1 MPATPEGGRGLGPPH
16 SDSEL
21 MEAPLLQQGGHA
33 GGDDAGTVVGGTD
46 VAGTDVTGTDVA
58 GTAAPAAGQ
67 PELHPNWWL
76 LVIVLYLGPLLITNQ
91 LFTGILLPPL
101 LTQIVNTT
109 AEFEPGSTMTKQSAM
124 GAVSSLIMAINFSVP
139 FWGWLADRCAFR
151 FCRTMLVVVGQV
163 GEKS

>member
-1 MPATPEGGRGLGPPH
+1 MPATPEGGRGLAPPPR

-21 MEAPLLQQGGHA
+21 IVAPLHPLQQGEHA
-33 GGDDAGTVVGGTD
+33 GGDDAGTDVGGTD
-46 VAGTDVTGTDVA
+46 VAGTDVA
-58 GTAAPAAGQ
+58 GTSAAPAAGQ

-151 FCRTMLVVVGQV
+151 FCRTTLVVVGQV
-163 GEKS
+163 GEIS